1 MDNSTHLAQPE
12 SCGLRTP
19 RGIFLRRTACVS
31 LKIAQV
37 THVTLIIL
45 IALIGLLFLR
55 PSGNALAADLPVSF
69 RTEAF
74 LLDQA
79 APPANV
85 LSPAPGTGDTPLL
98 AGDILL
104 AVWITPEN
112 GYHFYAHNPGDTGR
126 PTEVVPN
133 RLLEGMRIYYPSG
146 VAKKDVFDPAAT
158 VMIHDGPTPVF
169 IRFPATS
176 AKPPLEITIKLLLCS
191 QDNCWPVH
199 HTLKAEWNTS
209 KLAYAEAQP
218 WWPLSGQYTEIV
230 PTQGG
235 ETVTVGTSTSRL
247 ATELGAEL
255 GVELPSASGGGT
267 RALPATKDKNGKDSS
282 VSLSD
287 RASSS
292 LFSSEKGYS
301 ITPVFFM
308 QSLEVT
314 SLGKAVL
321 FGLIAGFI
329 LNFMPCVLP
338 VISLKLSSIVSATN
352 IADNAARMRSFREH
366 NLLFAAG
373 ILTWFLALA
382 AILSV
387 AGLAWGQLFQDQR
400 LVTALLLLVFT
411 LGLSTFDVFD
421 LPMLNLRGI
430 SSAQGNGRWSAFSTG
445 LLATLLATPCSG
457 PFLGG
462 VLGWAFMQ
470 PPVVLATILVAVGAG
485 MALPYLGMA
494 AWPGLVTHFPKPGA
508 WTVTLQRVVGFFLMG
523 TAGYLL
529 TILPAT
535 RLPFLLALLWLTAF
549 AAWIWGRFAGL
560 SAPPLRRWIV
570 RALCLALIAGAL
582 MYDGRGT
589 KEGGGQ
595 SPWQTFSQQQFLE
608 SAGRHN
614 LVLDFTADWCPNCK
628 ILEHT
633 VLTEANRA
641 RWAQEY
647 GAVFIKVDL
656 TRENEEGYALLR
668 ALGSQSIP
676 VVAFFPAGEK
686 AASPL
691 VLRDLFTTDVA
702 EAALRQAFGP

>member
-1 MDNSTHLAQPE
+1 MDNSTLLAHPE
-12 SCGLRTP
+12 YGGLCTP
-19 RGIFLRRTACVS
+19 RGIFMRVMCTTVLC
-31 LKIAQV
+31 
-37 THVTLIIL
+37 IL
-45 IALIGLLFLR
+45 TCLLFLHAPGR
-55 PSGNALAADLPVSF
+55 MLAADLPVSF
-69 RTEAF
+69 RAEAF
-74 LLDQA
+74 LLNH
-79 APPANV
+79 APPPADMP
-85 LSPAPGTGDTPLL
+85 SPAPGTDGTP
-98 AGDILL
+98 AADILL
-104 AVWITPEN
+104 AVWITPEA

-126 PTEVVPN
+126 PTEVVPD
-133 RLLEGMRIYYPSG
+133 RLPQGMRIYYPAG

-169 IRFPATS
+169 IRFPASSTE
-176 AKPPLEITIKLLLCS
+176 PPLEITVKLLLCS

-199 HTLKAEWNTS
+199 HILEVDWNTS
-209 KLAYAEAQP
+209 KLASAQIQP
-218 WWPLSGQYTEIV
+218 WWPLSGQYTETV

-235 ETVTVGTSTSRL
+235 ETVTVGTGASRL
-247 ATELGAEL
+247 AAEL
-255 GVELPSASGGGT
+255 GVELPAATGAGKIPLTAASGKT
-267 RALPATKDKNGKDSS
+267 GKDTAVSS
-282 VSLSD
+282 AGPG
-287 RASSS
+287 ASP
-292 LFSSEKGYS
+292 LFSPGKGYN

-314 SLGKAVL
+314 SLGKAIL
-321 FGLIAGFI
+321 FGLIAGLI

-338 VISLKLSSIVSATN
+338 VISLKLSSIVSATH
-352 IADNAARMRSFREH
+352 IADESARIRRFREH

-400 LVTALLLLVFT
+400 LVTVLLLLVFT

-430 SSAQGNGRWSAFSTG
+430 SSADGNGRWSAFSTG

-470 PPVVLATILVAVGAG
+470 PPVVLATILTAVGAG

-494 AWPGLVTHFPKPGA
+494 VWPGLVRHFPKPGA
-508 WTVTLQRVVGFFLMG
+508 WTVTLQRIVGFFLMG

-529 TILPAT
+529 TILPAA
-535 RLPFLLALLWLTAF
+535 RLPFLLALLWITAI

-570 RALCLALIAGAL
+570 RILCLALIAGAL
-582 MYDGRGT
+582 LYDGRGT
-589 KEGGGQ
+589 RISDGQ
-595 SPWQTFSQQQFLE
+595 SPWQAFSQQQFLE
-608 SAGRHN
+608 NAGRHN

-641 RWAQEY
+641 RWAEEY
-647 GAVFIKVDL
+647 GATFIKVDL

-676 VVAFFPAGEK
+676 VVAFFPAGEG
-686 AASPL
+686 ASSPL

-702 EAALRQAFGP
+702 EAALRQAFGR